1 MITEFALFVF
11 TTLGGLA
18 AGLYILA
25 ALFPVE
31 GKRNNLII
39 TIVPLVM
46 LAIGGVALL
55 SHLGHPERMFN
66 AFANPE
72 AGITQ
77 EGITTTLFGIVL
89 VIDLAL
95 TWFKEGAPRA
105 LRIVGAVF
113 AALLICAMGMLYYNY
128 QSMPMWHALPTVP
141 LFVVGDLAIGGLF
154 IAAIDE
160 QLAGNKT
167 LATVNAVLAVLF
179 AVTLVG
185 NAVVFQ
191 GCGLSPVPFAIAAVV
206 AAAVAVYLFTNW
218 QKATSGLR
226 WGLFIALFV
235 GIVIA
240 RYAFYAA
247 F

>member
-25 ALFPVE
+25 ALFPVQ
-31 GKRNNLII
+31 GKRNNLLI
-39 TIVPLVM
+39 TLVPLIL
-46 LAIGGVALL
+46 LAISGIALL
-55 SHLGHPERMFN
+55 GHLGHPERMFN

-77 EGITTTLFGIVL
+77 EGICMMLFGVVL

-95 TWFKEGAPRA
+95 TWFKDGAPRA
-105 LRIVGAVF
+105 LRIVGAIF
-113 AALLICAMGMLYYNY
+113 AALLILAMGFLYYNY

-154 IAAIDE
+154 IAGLDDE
-160 QLAGNKT
+160 AAKNKT
-167 LATVNAVLAVLF
+167 LVGAVAVLAVLL
-179 AVTLVG
+179 AVTLAG

-191 GCGLSPVPFAIAAVV
+191 GCGLSPIPFAIAAVI
-206 AAAVAVYLFTNW
+206 AALVAVYLFTNW
-218 QKATSGLR
+218 EKATSGLR
-226 WGLFIALFV
+226 WGLFVVLFA